1 MNKFKVTPS
10 AIVQEDA
17 IITEVQIGDHFL
29 IHMTMQLLIL
39 ELIMI
44 S

>member
-17 IITEVQIGDHFL
+17 TITEVQIGDHFL

-39 ELIMI
+39 ELMEI